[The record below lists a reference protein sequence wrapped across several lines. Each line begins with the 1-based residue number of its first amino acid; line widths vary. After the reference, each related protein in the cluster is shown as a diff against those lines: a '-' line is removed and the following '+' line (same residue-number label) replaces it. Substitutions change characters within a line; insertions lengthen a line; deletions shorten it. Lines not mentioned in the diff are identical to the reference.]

1 MLEKLREQAEA
12 AHKRLIVFPCDDR
25 KPQETLALL
34 NAVNPLGIVML
45 HESMDDALADAI
57 NQRNIPTIVCGGI
70 PIGRRFSSVH
80 IDDMMAAYDGTNYL
94 LELGHSKIG
103 FLTDNSRAISS
114 GFQRLTGCKK
124 AFEDAGLPLPPD
136 WILPTGM
143 TFEDGYQ
150 GIDQLLQR
158 QPDLTAVFAFSDDL
172 AVGTLVRLYELG
184 KQVPEHISV
193 LGFDDHIMA
202 RATIPPLTT
211 IHQPLEDIARYTIE
225 RLINMQGA
233 HDISSVTVAA
243 PFRSVQPVVRLAP
256 ACAAEFFRICRSGM
270 FFSKEY
276 AKCRI
281 NIGMQSKSSQIGN
294 LGRALRKEA
303 LRMAV
308 WLSKIRAETGMIC
321 KCSCMQMDSSPR
333 MCSKQIGKTM
343 SLLRRIA

>member
-1 MLEKLREQAEA
+1 MTIREFAKLCGVSPATCSRFFSGSGAVSQSVRLHIEEVAKKTGYCPPDTFRGRRKFSSVIAVILPHFRQGFFQDMLEKLREQAEA
-12 AHKRLIVFPCDDR
+12 VHKRLIVFPCDDR

-143 TFEDGYQ
+143 TFEDGYH
-150 GIDQLLQR
+150 GIDELLQR

-233 HDISSVTVAA
+233 HDISSVTVGCTIQKRAT
-243 PFRSVQPVVRLAP
+243 
-256 ACAAEFFRICRSGM
+256 CRS
-270 FFSKEY
+270 
-276 AKCRI
+276 
-281 NIGMQSKSSQIGN
+281 IGPS
-294 LGRALRKEA
+294 
-303 LRMAV
+303 V
-308 WLSKIRAETGMIC
+308 
-321 KCSCMQMDSSPR
+321 
-333 MCSKQIGKTM
+333 
-343 SLLRRIA
+343 RRGIFPDLP